1 MNLVFLLLG
10 AWVGLIGL
18 GVSGILVRQSYLENQ
33 RVNRRLAAASCVSD
47 PSQSDAAPVALRIN
61 AGVGG
66 RPLWKRAVGIFG
78 FDPDRREYF
87 PRHWWLI
94 LFVTFV
100 MSRLCVSVLV
110 ILVGPLG
117 RFALI
122 PVWIGLTRFV
132 LHWFERRRSTLL
144 FKQFPD
150 ALGMIVR
157 SVRVGIPVGEALRVI
172 AGESLPPTSREFSI
186 LSDEIAIGVA
196 LDEALRRMA
205 VRNQMAEY
213 RFFATALALQA
224 QTGGGLAET
233 LEGLADVIR
242 KRVASRARA
251 RALASE
257 ANASATILAV
267 IPMFTAVA
275 LVLVNPSYIS
285 ILLSDP
291 NGHKLIALAAF
302 LLCTGIGSMK
312 FIIRKTLS

>member
-1 MNLVFLLLG
+1 MNLAVLFLG
-10 AWVGLIGL
+10 AWVGLVGL
-18 GVSGILVRQSYLENQ
+18 GVSGMLARQGYLENQ
-33 RVNRRLAAASCVSD
+33 LAKRRLAAASHTIHHAD
-47 PSQSDAAPVALRIN
+47 SDAAPVALRIN
-61 AGVGG
+61 AGLEA
-66 RPLWKRAVGIFG
+66 RPLWKRAVGVFG

-94 LFVTFV
+94 TLAAFIVARV
-100 MSRLCVSVLV
+100 CVSVLT
-110 ILVGPLG
+110 ILVGSFA

-122 PVWIGLTRFV
+122 PVWICLTRFV
-132 LHWFERRRSTLL
+132 LHWFERRRAILL

-157 SVRVGIPVGEALRVI
+157 SVRVGIPVGEALRVV
-172 AGESLPPTSREFSI
+172 AAESSPPTSREFSI
-186 LSDEIAIGVA
+186 LSDEIAIGVPI
-196 LDEALRRMA
+196 DEALRRLA
-205 VRNQMAEY
+205 VRNQIAEY

-233 LEGLADVIR
+233 LEGLAEVIR
-242 KRVASRARA
+242 KRVASQARA

-257 ANASATILAV
+257 ANASATILTA
-267 IPMFTAVA
+267 IPMVA
-275 LVLVNPSYIS
+275 AGALILINPSYIS
-285 ILLSDP
+285 LLLSDS